1 MASIINDPVGFILLG
16 FVLAWASR
24 FLPIALAA
32 IAKRLGVSP
41 RELEEYEAA
50 TSDDDGDNE

>member
-1 MASIINDPVGFILLG
+1 MAVINDPVGYIMLG

-32 IAKRLGVSP
+32 TAKKLGVSP
-41 RELEEYEAA
+41 RELEEYESA
-50 TSDDDGDNE
+50 TDSDDGDS